1 MIPEAVNYEP
11 QHRKIIMN
19 SSLKKVREV
28 NKKKIKRSQIEM
40 TILNCLIRF
49 I

>member
-11 QHRKIIMN
+11 EHRKIIMN

-28 NKKKIKRSQIEM
+28 NKKKNQEITNRNDNFE
-40 TILNCLIRF
+40 LFN
-49 I
+49 